1 MVKNI
6 NLVIIILISFLSY
19 KNINS
24 TLIKEGYHFFDSFY
38 YKDLYKNYKAQKE
51 KNRCTIDDGP
61 NCYFIPKNK
70 HLIYS
75 ELKNFF
81 PNYKSFSKES
91 EENIIN
97 KLKNITQTITNK
109 DMDII
114 QDKIMSFDSPLVMS
128 LFLTFESYDE
138 KTKLNDIYS
147 PETIDTQFDIGR
159 LTLTILGKLR
169 ISQRDAKLYESP
181 NTILEA
187 KDEKPKGSYAFVE
200 SKEVLIKFNS
210 KSTIV
215 SMYIK
220 KNKFNTQN
228 KNFYLYGYRDQ
239 QKYLITKIQ
248 NVPRNHWIKI
258 NGDGK
263 KYDSILLIRG
273 FDYDNIVIN
282 SQVTKDN
289 AIDYNK
295 INRKYSEVINSKIN
309 GAIQDVMKQIKSG
322 DVNTINKDGKKYQII
337 KIDLNQNDILEEN
350 QEDDFD
356 IPEELMDEIEKNE
369 NKNKKREIQKYK
381 EEINLNRP
389 DL

>member
-381 EEINLNRP
+381 EEINLNKP

>member
-1 MVKNI
+1 M
-6 NLVIIILISFLSY
+6 
-19 KNINS
+19 
-24 TLIKEGYHFFDSFY
+24 
-38 YKDLYKNYKAQKE
+38 
-51 KNRCTIDDGP
+51 ID
-61 NCYFIPKNK
+61 Y
-70 HLIYS
+70 
-75 ELKNFF
+75 
-81 PNYKSFSKES
+81 
-91 EENIIN
+91 N

-109 DMDII
+109 DIETI

-169 ISQRDAKLYESP
+169 ISQRDSKLYESP
-181 NTILEA
+181 NNNILEA

-200 SKEVLIKFNS
+200 SKEVLMKFNS
-210 KSTIV
+210 KSTIA

-228 KNFYLYGYRDQ
+228 KNFYLYGYREQ

-248 NVPRNHWIKI
+248 NVPSSHWIKI

-263 KYDSILLIRG
+263 KYDSVLLIRG

-282 SQVTKDN
+282 AQVLKEN

-295 INRKYSEVINSKIN
+295 ITRKYNEIVSNKIN
-309 GAIQDVMKQIKSG
+309 GAIQNVMKQIKSG
-322 DVNTINKDGKKYQII
+322 DVNSIKEEGKNIKII
-337 KIDLNQNDILEEN
+337 KIDLNQNDIIEQN

-356 IPEELMDEIEKNE
+356 IPEELMDEIEKTE
-369 NKNKKREIQKYK
+369 NKNKK
-381 EEINLNRP
+381 EEININKP

>member
-1 MVKNI
+1 MVKKI

-369 NKNKKREIQKYK
+369 NKNKKGEIQNYK
-381 EEINLNRP
+381 EEINLNKP

>member
-1 MVKNI
+1 MVKKMNT
-6 NLVIIILISFLSY
+6 LIIILISGLFY
-19 KNINS
+19 QKINS

-38 YKDLYKNYKAQKE
+38 YKDLYKNYKIQKE
-51 KNRCTIDDGP
+51 KNKCTIDDGP
-61 NCYFIPKNK
+61 NCYFIPKQK

-75 ELKNFF
+75 DLKHFF
-81 PNYKSFSKES
+81 PNFKLFSKES

-109 DMDII
+109 DIETI

-169 ISQRDAKLYESP
+169 ISQRDSKLYESP
-181 NTILEA
+181 NNNILEA

-200 SKEVLIKFNS
+200 SKEVLMKFNS
-210 KSTIV
+210 KSTIA

-228 KNFYLYGYRDQ
+228 KNFYLYGYREQ

-248 NVPRNHWIKI
+248 
-258 NGDGK
+258 
-263 KYDSILLIRG
+263 KYDSVLLIRG

-282 SQVTKDN
+282 AQVTKEN

-295 INRKYSEVINSKIN
+295 ITRKYNEIVSNKIN

-322 DVNTINKDGKKYQII
+322 DVNSIKEEGKNIKII
-337 KIDLNQNDILEEN
+337 KIDLNQNDIIEQN

-356 IPEELMDEIEKNE
+356 IPEELMDEIEKTE
-369 NKNKKREIQKYK
+369 NKNKK
-381 EEINLNRP
+381 EEININKP

>member
-1 MVKNI
+1 MVKKI
-6 NLVIIILISFLSY
+6 NLVIIILINFLSY

-322 DVNTINKDGKKYQII
+322 DVNTINKDGKNIKII
-337 KIDLNQNDILEEN
+337 KIDLNQNDILEQN

-369 NKNKKREIQKYK
+369 NKNKKGEIQNYK
-381 EEINLNRP
+381 EEINLNKP

>member
-38 YKDLYKNYKAQKE
+38 YKDLYKNYKNQKE

-369 NKNKKREIQKYK
+369 NKNKKGEIQNYK
-381 EEINLNRP
+381 EEINLNKP

>member
-1 MVKNI
+1 MVKKI

-61 NCYFIPKNK
+61 NCYFIPKDK

>member
-1 MVKNI
+1 MVKKMNT
-6 NLVIIILISFLSY
+6 LIIILISGLFY
-19 KNINS
+19 QKINS

-38 YKDLYKNYKAQKE
+38 YKDLYKNYKIQKE
-51 KNRCTIDDGP
+51 KNKCTIDDGP
-61 NCYFIPKNK
+61 NCYFIPKQK

-75 ELKNFF
+75 DLKHFF
-81 PNYKSFSKES
+81 PNFKLFSKES

-109 DMDII
+109 DIETI

-169 ISQRDAKLYESP
+169 ISQRDSKLYESP
-181 NTILEA
+181 NNNILEA

-200 SKEVLIKFNS
+200 SKEVLMKFNS
-210 KSTIV
+210 KSTIA

-228 KNFYLYGYRDQ
+228 KNFYLYGYREQ

-248 NVPRNHWIKI
+248 NVPSSHWIKI

-263 KYDSILLIRG
+263 KYDSVLLIRG

-282 SQVTKDN
+282 AQVTKEN

-295 INRKYSEVINSKIN
+295 ITRKYNEIVSNKIN

-322 DVNTINKDGKKYQII
+322 DVNSIKEEGKNIKII
-337 KIDLNQNDILEEN
+337 KIDLNQNDIIEQN

-356 IPEELMDEIEKNE
+356 IPEELMDEIEKTG
-369 NKNKKREIQKYK
+369 NKNKK
-381 EEINLNRP
+381 EEININKP

>member
-1 MVKNI
+1 MVKKI

-114 QDKIMSFDSPLVMS
+114 QDKIMSFDSSLVMS

-248 NVPRNHWIKI
+248 NVPRNHWIKV

>member
-1 MVKNI
+1 MVKKI

-114 QDKIMSFDSPLVMS
+114 KDKIMSFDSPLVMS

-369 NKNKKREIQKYK
+369 NKNKKGEIQNYK
-381 EEINLNRP
+381 EEINLNKP

>member
-1 MVKNI
+1 MVKKI
-6 NLVIIILISFLSY
+6 NLVLIILISFLSY

-369 NKNKKREIQKYK
+369 NKNKKGEIQNYK
-381 EEINLNRP
+381 EEINLNKP

>member
-1 MVKNI
+1 MVKKI
-6 NLVIIILISFLSY
+6 NLVIIILINFLSY

-337 KIDLNQNDILEEN
+337 KIDLNQNDILEKN
-350 QEDDFD
+350 KEDDFD

-369 NKNKKREIQKYK
+369 NKNKKGEIQNYK
-381 EEINLNRP
+381 EEINLNKP

>member
-1 MVKNI
+1 MVKKI

>member
-1 MVKNI
+1 MVKKI

-75 ELKNFF
+75 ELKHFF

-109 DMDII
+109 DTDVI

-369 NKNKKREIQKYK
+369 NKNKKGEIQNYK
-381 EEINLNRP
+381 EEINLNKP

>member
-1 MVKNI
+1 MVKKI

-248 NVPRNHWIKI
+248 NVPRNHWIKV